1 MCAGLLR
8 DDTLCMSSIENM
20 KTVQVDSLPASSRI
34 PWIDNLRWTVIA
46 MVVLMHACVT
56 YSGQGSWFFMEKM
69 NQDVASGLVFGIYQS
84 FGQAFS
90 MGLMFF
96 LAGTLVP
103 AGYDRKG
110 FLRFVAD
117 RAVRLGVPSLVFMLI
132 LSPLTWLISESAGK
146 GVDWAA
152 FFPTY
157 RDFVLT
163 GRFLDASGPLWFA
176 VALLVFSILY
186 AAVRLVADAIR
197 GPASKRPASPRLITG
212 RAISIGAACL
222 VAIIA
227 LGAFLLR
234 LVQPLGTSVMN
245 MQLGY
250 FSSYIVLFVAGL
262 WAGRKGLLAA
272 IPSKV
277 GRTWLWVS
285 IGVGL
290 PLWMAVQGFGGALS
304 GKGHLFSGGLSWQAA
319 AIATW
324 EAFFCVGFSLGLLTL
339 YRDRVNVG
347 NRLTGLLKST
357 AFGVYT
363 FHAPILVGITV
374 LLLPLAMHPLAK
386 ALLAAGLAWLAS
398 TAFAWA
404 VRKIPGVGRLF
415 A

>member
-1 MCAGLLR
+1 MGA
-8 DDTLCMSSIENM
+8 
-20 KTVQVDSLPASSRI
+20 RI
-34 PWIDNLRWTVIA
+34 AWVDNLRWTVIA

-56 YSGQGSWFFMEKM
+56 YSDQGSWFFMEKM
-69 NQDVASGLVFGIYQS
+69 SQDVASTLVFGIYQS
-84 FGQAFS
+84 FAQAFF

-132 LSPLTWLISESAGK
+132 LAPLISLIRQAADK

-152 FFPTY
+152 FFMTY

-163 GRFLDASGPLWFA
+163 GRFLDASGPMWFA

-186 AAVRLVADAIR
+186 ATVRLVVDAVR
-197 GPASKRPASPRLITG
+197 GPASQRPARPRPITG
-212 RAISIGAACL
+212 RAISIGAVCL
-222 VAIIA
+222 IAIIA

-250 FSSYIVLFVAGL
+250 FSSYVVLFAAGL
-262 WAGRKGLLAA
+262 RAGRNGLLAA
-272 IPSKV
+272 IPAKL

-285 IGVGL
+285 IAVGL

-304 GKGHLFSGGLSWQAA
+304 GKGDLFDGGLNWQAA

-339 YRDRVNVG
+339 YREREKRAPRRAG
-347 NRLTGLLKST
+347 MTLSSRLTGLLKST
-357 AFGVYT
+357 SFGVYT
-363 FHAPILVGITV
+363 FHAPILVGTSI
-374 LLLPLAMHPLAK
+374 LILPLTVHPLAK
-386 ALLAAGLAWLAS
+386 ALLAAGIAWVAS

-404 VRKIPGVGRLF
+404 VRKIPAVGRMF